1 MSWTQEK
8 LIRAAARNAGCW
20 MTTKMTYAKSQLDKF
35 EEVLREAET
44 DKSPERFEGGL
55 VEHKRVLDMSG
66 AHGG

>member
-1 MSWTQEK
+1 
-8 LIRAAARNAGCW
+8 